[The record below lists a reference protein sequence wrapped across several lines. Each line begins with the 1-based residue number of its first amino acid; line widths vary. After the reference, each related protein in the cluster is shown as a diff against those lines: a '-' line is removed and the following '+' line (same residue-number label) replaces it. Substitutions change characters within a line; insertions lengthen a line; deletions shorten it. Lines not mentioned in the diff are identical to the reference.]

1 MARRLIIL
9 TSAVS
14 ILSFAFWSF
23 SHQKPTAS
31 EPSPQKD
38 AQQAASSIT
47 KPPAQ
52 TVVPDS
58 EETELSSEEKIEKVL
73 QKYIVPITFYG
84 KVIDEK
90 GNPVKGATAFF
101 SVNDL
106 SEDSATKFEIKSDDE
121 GLFSLSNVKGGGAS
135 VRVFKEEYYTS
146 PTEYRY
152 FDYSHGT
159 KHIPDPNDPVVFH
172 LHKKGEAAEL
182 VKVDKTVR
190 IPKDGTPVEISLLTG
205 KAVPAGQGHIKVECW
220 TMDQNKNE
228 AGRYDWRCRITVP
241 NGGLIE
247 PTQEFDFE
255 APADGYRSFDEI
267 NMPATTFAEDS
278 VKRWS
283 SSQTRKYFFQLGDG
297 NYARME
303 FEMLAGGREQLCWI
317 KSYLN
322 PDKSRNLEYDKSKEI
337 RVVEKKK

>member
-1 MARRLIIL
+1 MTKRLIIL
-9 TSAVS
+9 TGAVF
-14 ILSFAFWSF
+14 ILGFAFWSF
-23 SHQKPTAS
+23 SHRKSTAS

-38 AQQAASSIT
+38 ARQAASSVT

-52 TVVPDS
+52 TVAPDS

-90 GNPVKGATAFF
+90 GNPVTGAKATF
-101 SVNDL
+101 SASDL
-106 SEDSATKFEIKSDDE
+106 SETGNTRYEVTSEND
-121 GLFSLSNVKGGGAS
+121 GRFSLEGVKGGGILIH
-135 VRVFKEEYYTS
+135 VEKEGYYA
-146 PTEYRY
+146 PIGGQY
-152 FDYSHGT
+152 FYYSHGT
-159 KHIPDPNDPVVFH
+159 KHIPDPNDPVVFY

-205 KAVPAGQGHIKVECW
+205 KAAPAGQGHIKVECW

-228 AGRYDWRCRITVP
+228 VGRYDWRCRITVP